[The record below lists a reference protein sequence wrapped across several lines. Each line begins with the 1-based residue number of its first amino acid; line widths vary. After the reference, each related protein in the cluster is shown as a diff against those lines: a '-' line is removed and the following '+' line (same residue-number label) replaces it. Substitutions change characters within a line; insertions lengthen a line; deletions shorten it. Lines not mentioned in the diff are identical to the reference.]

1 MPPFLAVANTAA
13 DVTEG
18 PEVTLARATTV
29 RFGLKQRQTF
39 QLVSYVEPE
48 SA

>member
-1 MPPFLAVANTAA
+1 MDGEEAKGGTSSFAA
-13 DVTEG
+13 G
-18 PEVTLARATTV
+18 TTSV
-29 RFGLKQRQTF
+29 RFGLEQRQTF

>member
-1 MPPFLAVANTAA
+1 LPHCNKEFFNNIGGTSSFAA
-13 DVTEG
+13 G
-18 PEVTLARATTV
+18 TTSV